1 MLKVVFQYKGMEV
14 KEGRVWRYFDRSDWV
29 EVVIQVL
36 EFKEQNV
43 IGWGGV
49 IVGFFW
55 CCLNGSR
62 GGFFGWFCDFFLG
75 LFVESES

>member
-43 IGWGGV
+43 IGGEG
-49 IVGFFW
+49 
-55 CCLNGSR
+55 
-62 GGFFGWFCDFFLG
+62 
-75 LFVESES
+75 